1 MTDTDITILGF
12 SEAGR
17 AALALIENLREDS
30 EELDTLK
37 AAIAGQL
44 PYTLDD
50 GTDDDASP
58 IECVE
63 YAGAEISTIRAQLA
77 AEKARADA
85 AERFRDELGFQYEA
99 LKARYRLAMC
109 VVDLARPLRGYLD
122 LQCAV
127 AAVDAV
133 PGDEGKR

>member
-1 MTDTDITILGF
+1 MNEKDITILGF

-17 AALALIENLREDS
+17 AALSRIQNLTALIEAYRERVQDYEDDHRAVVEGQCAGDERHCSCVPHLR
-30 EELDTLK
+30 
-37 AAIAGQL
+37 
-44 PYTLDD
+44 
-50 GTDDDASP
+50 
-58 IECVE
+58 
-63 YAGAEISTIRAQLA
+63 RALA
-77 AEKARADA
+77 AEKARAEK
-85 AERFRDELGFQYEA
+85 AETELNQLGWQYEA
-99 LKARYRLAMC
+99 LKTRYRLAMR